1 MSRQITVATQE
12 IGERST
18 KDTANNLKG
27 KNNAITNVP
36 VFVDDTCRKRGFPS
50 LNGVVT
56 AISVESGKIL
66 DSEIMSRK
74 CKGCVIIQDLETTD
88 STRYEDWKVPHEC
101 GLNYK

>member
-12 IGERST
+12 IAERST
-18 KDTANNLKG
+18 KDTANDLKG
-27 KNNAITNVP
+27 ENEAITNAP
-36 VFVDDTCRKRGFPS
+36 VFVDATCRKRGFPS

-74 CKGCVIIQDLETTD
+74 CKGCVIMQDLETTD
-88 STRYEDWKVPHEC
+88 STRYEDWEAPHEC

>member
-12 IGERST
+12 IAERST
-18 KDTANNLKG
+18 KDTANDLKG
-27 KNNAITNVP
+27 KNDAITNVP
-36 VFVDDTCRKRGFPS
+36 VFVHGTCRKRGFPS

-74 CKGCVIIQDLETTD
+74 CTGCVIMQDLETTD